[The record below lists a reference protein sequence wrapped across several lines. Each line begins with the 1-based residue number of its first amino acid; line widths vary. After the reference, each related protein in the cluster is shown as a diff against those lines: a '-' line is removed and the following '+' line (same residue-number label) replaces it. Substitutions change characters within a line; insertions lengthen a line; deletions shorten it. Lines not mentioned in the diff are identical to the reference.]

1 MKEMK
6 EKKQVKQNKKQ
17 THSTIPVY
25 RKLRTKLIASFLIPV
40 VCIIVLGTVSYKQ
53 ASKAIIAN
61 YENSVNETM
70 NMTNQYLTLAIDTVR
85 SNYKSY
91 LSDDDL
97 SKYFKGLMDSSEGK
111 GLALTYMKEISRDVN
126 TNDLICDISFISDT
140 LTPISSSALTTST
153 PYTAYADTPEGALVV
168 ENRSSYYLFGNQS
181 DANTALGTDSSEYS
195 LRLAKHLT
203 NGKAIMLIDFRLN
216 LVTDTL
222 SALDAGEGSYAAFI
236 TQDGTE
242 LYSDG
247 TSTKNG
253 LFTAADFYQTAAQS
267 QESGMVYVTYNGED
281 YLFVYSP
288 ITNQSA
294 MICALIPQSAI
305 VAQAASIKTIAM
317 ILVIIAVIIAT
328 LLGCILSGHINH
340 NIYHI
345 LKQLGR
351 VSGGDLTIQ
360 LKTKSKDE
368 FKLLADGVNS
378 MTDSMKTLITNVT
391 DAGNSLTS
399 AAGQVS
405 ASSDTFMNTSADIQG
420 AILEIENGVTQLD
433 ENSADCLSQ
442 MDTLSGKISD
452 VTKDTEAITALTES
466 TGSSISIGI
475 SSMHVL
481 TESAQKTSE
490 ITSNVITAI
499 EALSDKSRS
508 IVRIVESINSIAR
521 ETNLLSLNASIE
533 AARAGDAGRGFAVV
547 AEQIRQL
554 ADQSAASAGEIQ
566 KIIDDIIQN
575 TGEVVTIAKEAEAT
589 VEFQEQAVTKTTEAF
604 LSMDKQIQTLL
615 DSVAGISDNM
625 RNMETAR
632 NTTLNAIEG
641 ISAISA
647 ETAAGSSNV
656 HTTVDAQRE
665 AITTLD
671 TAAGVLQ
678 DRAAELTELL
688 KQFTI

>member
-6 EKKQVKQNKKQ
+6 EKKQIKQNKRL

-25 RKLRTKLIASFLIPV
+25 RKLRTKLIASFLVPV

-53 ASKAIIAN
+53 ASKAIISN

-91 LSDDDL
+91 LSDDNL
-97 SKYFKGLMDSSEGK
+97 SKYFKGLMESSEGK

-140 LTPISSSALTTST
+140 LTPITSSALTTST
-153 PYTAYADTPEGALVV
+153 PYTAYTDTPEGALVV

-247 TSTKNG
+247 TSSKNG
-253 LFTAADFYQTAAQS
+253 LFAAEDFYQAAVQS
-267 QESGMVYVTYNGED
+267 QDSGMEYVTYNGKD

-294 MICALIPQSAI
+294 MICALIPQSTI
-305 VAQAASIKTIAM
+305 LAQASNIKTVAM
-317 ILVIIAVIIAT
+317 ILVIVTVIIAA

-345 LKQLGR
+345 LKQLKK
-351 VSGGDLTIQ
+351 VSSGDLTIQ

-378 MTDSMKTLITNVT
+378 MTDSMKTLITNVM
-391 DAGNSLTS
+391 DAGNSLTR

-405 ASSDTFMNTSADIQG
+405 DSSETFMTTVADIQE

-433 ENSADCLSQ
+433 ENSADCLTQ
-442 MDTLSGKISD
+442 MDTLSGKINN
-452 VTKDTEAITALTES
+452 VTRDTDTITALTES
-466 TGSSISIGI
+466 TGSSISTGI
-475 SSMHVL
+475 SSMNVL
-481 TESAQKTSE
+481 TDSAKKTSE
-490 ITSNVITAI
+490 ITAHVIGSI

-521 ETNLLSLNASIE
+521 QTNLLSLNASIE

-547 AEQIRQL
+547 AEEIRQL

-566 KIIDDIIQN
+566 KIIDDIITN
-575 TGEVVTIAKEAEAT
+575 TKEVVAIAKEAETT
-589 VEFQEQAVTKTTEAF
+589 VDFQEQAVARTTESF
-604 LSMDKQIQTLL
+604 LSMDQQIHTLL
-615 DSVAGISDNM
+615 DSVAKISDNM
-625 RNMETAR
+625 RNMENAR

-656 HTTVDAQRE
+656 NATVDSQRH

-671 TAAGVLQ
+671 TAAGILQ
-678 DRAAELTELL
+678 NRAEELTKLL

>member
-6 EKKQVKQNKKQ
+6 EKKQVKQNKQ

-61 YENSVNETM
+61 YENSVSETM
-70 NMTNQYLTLAIDTVR
+70 NMTNQYLALAIDTVR

-91 LSDDDL
+91 LSDDNL
-97 SKYFKGLMDSSEGK
+97 SKYFKGLMESSEGK
-111 GLALTYMKEISRDVN
+111 GFALTYMKEISRDVN

-140 LTPISSSALTTST
+140 LTPITSSALTTST
-153 PYTAYADTPEGALVV
+153 PYTAYTDTPEGALVA

-203 NGKAIMLIDFRLN
+203 NGKAIMLIDFRLD

-222 SALDAGEGSYAAFI
+222 SALYAGEGSYAAFI

-247 TSTKNG
+247 TSSKNG
-253 LFTAADFYQTAAQS
+253 LFASQDFYQTAAGS
-267 QESGMVYVTYNGED
+267 QESGMEYVTYNGAD

-294 MICALIPQSAI
+294 MICALIPQTTI
-305 VAQAASIKTIAM
+305 LAQASNIKTVAM
-317 ILVIIAVIIAT
+317 IIVIIAVIIAT
-328 LLGCILSGHINH
+328 LLGSILSQHINH
-340 NIYHI
+340 NIYDI
-345 LKQLGR
+345 LKQLKR
-351 VSGGDLTIQ
+351 VSAGDLTIQ
-360 LKTKSKDE
+360 LKSKSKDE
-368 FKLLADGVNS
+368 FRLLAEGVNS

-391 DAGNSLTS
+391 AAGNSLTQ
-399 AAGQVS
+399 AANQVS
-405 ASSDTFMNTSADIQG
+405 ASSETFVVTASDIQG

-433 ENSADCLSQ
+433 ENSADCLTQ

-452 VTKDTEAITALTES
+452 VTEDTDTITALTES
-466 TGSSISIGI
+466 TSSAISSGI
-475 SSMHVL
+475 SSMNIL
-481 TESAQKTSE
+481 TDSAKKTSE
-490 ITSNVITAI
+490 ITDNVITAI
-499 EALSDKSRS
+499 EGLSEKSRS
-508 IVRIVESINSIAR
+508 IGRIVETINSIAK

-533 AARAGDAGRGFAVV
+533 AARAGESGRGFAVV

-554 ADQSAASAGEIQ
+554 ADQSASSAGEIQ
-566 KIIDDIIQN
+566 RIIDDIVKN
-575 TGEVVTIAKEAEAT
+575 TGDVVKIAKEAEAT
-589 VEFQEQAVTKTTEAF
+589 VDFQEQAVARTTEAF
-604 LSMDKQIQTLL
+604 LSMDKQIHALL

-625 RNMETAR
+625 RNMENAR

-647 ETAAGSSNV
+647 QTAAGSSNV
-656 HTTVDAQRE
+656 NTTVSSQRE
-665 AITTLD
+665 AIAKLD
-671 TAAGVLQ
+671 NAAGILQ

-688 KQFTI
+688 RQFTI